1 MKYTRSLLAIGFI
14 VIVVFFVASPSRAL
28 DVPRVTLEKNYFT
41 KNESVSLLY
50 EGTPSPLMAQLID
63 HKDNKIEYKA
73 VLKTRD
79 GRQYMDF
86 VTTSPMKPG
95 KYALKVWKDND
106 KLVDSFIYWGVE
118 EPKDPAI
125 VAHNSKEF
133 IYREAPTEVEPGKT
147 YTVTLSFTAERDY
160 HGTLSDYV
168 PFEAIVEA
176 DDAVQVKKPELL
188 NLGKPFSDDF
198 EKTDDFGVV
207 NPKEHLGLD
216 WHDGTDFATPVGTP
230 IFAVDDGE
238 IVPYREVNQYGI
250 TQAVA
255 HSWGTTFYGH
265 LSTTSAELGEKV
277 KKGQKIG
284 LSGNTGLSTGPH
296 LHFGMKWK
304 DEFIDGLPEI
314 EKKSDIP
321 NDQKMLIWDVDV
333 KKGEKVTRSYSFTLP
348 QESVE
353 EGDIA
358 LGPALSADIPENYT
372 VTEEKYWHL
381 SFPLS
386 FPPQE

>member
-14 VIVVFFVASPSRAL
+14 VIVVFFVASSTYAV
-28 DVPRVTLEKNYFT
+28 DVPRVTLEKNYFA

-50 EGTPSPLMAQLID
+50 EGTPSSLMAQLID
-63 HKDNKIEYKA
+63 HTDHKLDYKA
-73 VLKTRD
+73 FLKTRD

-106 KLVDSFIYWGVE
+106 KLVDSFVYWGV
-118 EPKDPAI
+118 DTPAD
-125 VAHNSKEF
+125 VSPGAERSKEF
-133 IYREAPTEVEPGKT
+133 INREAPTEVEPGKT
-147 YTVTLSFTAERDY
+147 YTVNLSFTAERDY
-160 HGTLSDYV
+160 HGTLTDYV

-188 NLGKPFSDDF
+188 NLGKPFQD
-198 EKTDDFGVV
+198 EYEMTDGFGVV

-216 WHDGTDFATPVGTP
+216 WHDGTDFAAPLGTP

-265 LSTTSAELGEKV
+265 LSTTSAELGQKV

-284 LSGNTGLSTGPH
+284 FSGNTGLSSGPH

-333 KKGEKVTRSYSFTLP
+333 KKGEKITRSYVFTLP

-353 EGDIA
+353 EVDLA
-358 LGPALSADIPENYT
+358 LGPALSTDIPEKYL
-372 VTEEKYWHL
+372 VSEEKYWN
-381 SFPLS
+381 LS